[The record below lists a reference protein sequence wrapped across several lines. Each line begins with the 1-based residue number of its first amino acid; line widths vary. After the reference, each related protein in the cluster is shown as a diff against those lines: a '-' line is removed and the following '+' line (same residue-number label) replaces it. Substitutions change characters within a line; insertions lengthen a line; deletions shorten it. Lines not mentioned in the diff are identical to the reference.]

1 MKKILT
7 ALLLGTLLLSHA
19 SCSKYEFGPAISLT
33 SRTNRLTNS
42 WTYTQVQRNGLDVT
56 FGTVRGDRNYA
67 TSSMGFA
74 KDGRF
79 SYEEVFRD
87 SIIDRG
93 DGFWEFDNS
102 DEELTL
108 QYDDTTRTDR
118 RLKITR
124 LEARFLW
131 LEEVTDNNN
140 TMSYQLAPTQ

>member
-1 MKKILT
+1 MKRSLPVF
-7 ALLLGTLLLSHA
+7 LLLIALALG

-56 FGTVRGDRNYA
+56 FGTLRGDLNYA
-67 TSSMGFA
+67 ESSLGFA

-93 DGFWEFDNS
+93 DGFWEFTNQ
-102 DEELTL
+102 DEQLEL
-108 QYDDTTRTDR
+108 QYDDTARAPR
-118 RLKITR
+118 SFRITR
-124 LEARFLW
+124 LESRFLW
-131 LEEVTDNNN
+131 LEEISDVNN
-140 TMSYQLAPTQ
+140 TTVYQLAPTQ